1 MIIIILLYFI
11 STTVFIIHFIDL
23 CRQLELIQSAQ
34 SHRILPSGCFALLGI
49 MTNDA
54 SAYK

>member
-1 MIIIILLYFI
+1 MIIIILYFI